1 MRRMAMVGLVGLV
14 VCCVAGTSRADDLLA
29 LYKAAL
35 VNDPQLETAALEQE
49 IGRREFWDGLFA
61 YFPRVTG
68 QYDAKR
74 RQQRVISSENTVF
87 ALGKDTYNIVQGFA
101 ELRQPLFDWEALA
114 TAKRGKALE
123 QQAVAKFAAAQQ
135 LLILR
140 VAVAY
145 FDILSAKE
153 KMRLLTSADIV
164 TGKEL
169 VFIRERLAAGLA
181 LRSDAKDV
189 EAQKALTESEL
200 VDARNELSDAFEA
213 LSEIT
218 GYRPA
223 QVAAFA
229 RFVPT
234 ISPAPAIEEEWVHYT
249 LRNNN
254 DLLAQQFAVDIAQ
267 YERGQI
273 LGGNLP
279 KAEIVGTYDYLDQA
293 GSLFGGGS
301 KGDDLTVGVRLSI
314 PIFNAKGEGYQGIKQ
329 AFRRDVEVQKLDQLR
344 RQYVRETKNFFREV
358 VGAQRKVRALNEA
371 VEASAE
377 RLRESREEREAGKAT
392 TIDVLKAQRENLRS
406 QRDLFVARVDFVVN
420 TLKLKNRAGILS
432 ESDVQYLNSFL
443 VGGEGK

>member
-1 MRRMAMVGLVGLV
+1 ML
-14 VCCVAGTSRADDLLA
+14 
-29 LYKAAL
+29 
-35 VNDPQLETAALEQE
+35 NDPQLETAALEQE

-68 QYDAKR
+68 QYDTKR

-87 ALGKDTYNIVQGFA
+87 ALGKDTYNLVQGFA

-135 LLILR
+135 FLILR

-164 TGKEL
+164 TGQEL
-169 VFIRERLAAGLA
+169 IFIRERLAAGLA

-234 ISPAPAIEEEWVHYT
+234 IRPAPASEEEWVAYT

-267 YERGQI
+267 FERGQI

-301 KGDDLTVGVRLSI
+301 KGDDLTIGLRVSI

-344 RQYVRETKNFFREV
+344 RQFVRETRNFFREV

-406 QRDLFVARVDFVVN
+406 QRDLFVARVDYVVN

-432 ESDVQYLNSFL
+432 ELDVQYLNSFL